1 MATTNLDM
9 TSSKF
14 DFNLALKQTTEKA
27 IAEASSAF
35 ATQVLMAAGEK
46 YGFDADEACT
56 TFLTKSP
63 GIQRAYRAVKTSA
76 PRAPKTVAW
85 ETPIIPL
92 PWCGMNG
99 IQGHWCQGLRLAHG
113 LHSQCTMKPL
123 HGGIYCAT
131 CQKHADASCNGIP
144 TYGNVDMR
152 AAVGLSEYRDPK
164 GKQSVPYTT
173 IMKKLGI
180 TREQAEV
187 EAARFGITIP
197 EEQFC
202 ERKLSKGR
210 PKKSTDV
217 ASSDDEVHTD
227 AKRSRG
233 RPKKQKKVV
242 VADSSLDLVAALQ
255 SQIADETASHDS
267 ESGPITHT
275 DSTYGALEQPKN
287 NTDIHSDAE
296 NIEETPEE
304 KAARKAAKK
313 AAKKAKKENAS
324 ENNEETPEEKAA
336 RKAAKKAAKKDK
348 NVSENNEETPEEKAA
363 RKAAKKAAKQA
374 KKEELSQSESE
385 KNQEELEPENPI
397 LNQEEE
403 EEEEA
408 DIDLDDCIDINI
420 EGITYKL
427 HEDTKGLFDKDLEH
441 IGFLNQDGTINQI

>member
-14 DFNLALKQTTEKA
+14 DFNLALRQTTEKA

-56 TFLTKSP
+56 TFLSKSP
-63 GIQRAYRAVKTSA
+63 GIQRAYKGVKTSA

-92 PWCGMNG
+92 PWCGKDG

-210 PKKSTDV
+210 PKKNTDV

-227 AKRSRG
+227 TKRSRG

-275 DSTYGALEQPKN
+275 DSTYGALEQPKK
-287 NTDIHSDAE
+287 TDIHSDAE
-296 NIEETPEE
+296 NNEETPEE

-385 KNQEELEPENPI
+385 KIQEELEPENLI

-420 EGITYKL
+420 EGVTYKL
-427 HEDTKGLFDKDLEH
+427 HEATKGLFDEDLEH
-441 IGFLNQDGTINQI
+441 IGFLNQDGTINRI